1 MEDLLS
7 YVLPWAQQNREP
19 VADITFRCFMY
30 IEKNAGVLS
39 RYNTLIAAEGATPQ
53 ARQTVNQNIAKR
65 IESEL
70 GLSST
75 GRECNLPAGM
85 FLINSYS
92 ILQEK

>member
-53 ARQTVNQNIAKR
+53 ARQTVNQTIAKR
-65 IESEL
+65 NRRFIPSEETKIRKDKPTPSIE
-70 GLSST
+70 GL
-75 GRECNLPAGM
+75 
-85 FLINSYS
+85 
-92 ILQEK
+92 